1 MKTVRAYGF
10 TSRWRIG
17 TVLLWLVL
25 ACLLPGILGVAI
37 LFAREYLNGRAQLE
51 RDMIAT
57 ARAMVQAVDSQLL
70 KARTVG
76 EVLSTSSVLARRD
89 LAGFHRR
96 AREVVAVTKVGMNVV
111 LSDESGQQ
119 LVNTLREFGEPL
131 PRHGN
136 PEILR
141 RVLAT
146 GQSVISE
153 VYIGG
158 VLHKPVVS
166 IDLPVILDGKV
177 AYVLSIGLVPD
188 DFNAILAAQRFPTGW
203 VSAIFD
209 HTGTIAARTHAP
221 DEFVGRKGTLEYI
234 QRIGEALEGSM
245 KTVTRE
251 GIPTLSVW
259 SRSSVTGW
267 SVGIGIPREIL
278 ERDLMHTMTWLSLG
292 LATLLVIGLGL
303 AWMAGRKIAASVR
316 ALTAPAVALGKGQL
330 VPVPEV
336 SIQES
341 AELAAAIGQ
350 AGELLAARTAALL
363 AANRELA
370 QLAQVDAL
378 TGLQNRKSANER
390 LRLEFLR
397 LKRSSNPYAVL
408 FMDIDFFK
416 EINDTCGH
424 ETGDQ
429 VLRHM
434 ATVLTASLRQTD
446 FVARYGGEEF
456 LAILSE
462 TNAEGALTIAEI
474 VRSSVAQ
481 QAFPGA
487 RQVTL
492 SIGVAMALGEDKDE
506 ESAVR
511 RADTALYRAKEDG
524 RNAVRS
530 C

>member
-1 MKTVRAYGF
+1 
-10 TSRWRIG
+10 
-17 TVLLWLVL
+17 
-25 ACLLPGILGVAI
+25 
-37 LFAREYLNGRAQLE
+37 
-51 RDMIAT
+51 
-57 ARAMVQAVDSQLL
+57 
-70 KARTVG
+70 
-76 EVLSTSSVLARRD
+76 
-89 LAGFHRR
+89 
-96 AREVVAVTKVGMNVV
+96 
-111 LSDESGQQ
+111 
-119 LVNTLREFGEPL
+119 
-131 PRHGN
+131 
-136 PEILR
+136 
-141 RVLAT
+141 
-146 GQSVISE
+146 
-153 VYIGG
+153 
-158 VLHKPVVS
+158 
-166 IDLPVILDGKV
+166 
-177 AYVLSIGLVPD
+177 
-188 DFNAILAAQRFPTGW
+188 
-203 VSAIFD
+203 
-209 HTGTIAARTHAP
+209 
-221 DEFVGRKGTLEYI
+221 
-234 QRIGEALEGSM
+234 M

-397 LKRSSNPYAVL
+397 LQRSSNPYAVL

-416 EINDTCGH
+416 EINDTYGH